1 MRAEVRHQL
10 KQDRF
15 SRTTIDVAERT
26 VHWSVDNKNKLIA
39 GAIALVIVISAV
51 LGSWYYLE
59 QQDEKASVDFG
70 KATQVMDTPVRPAGM
85 PAQPDYPSYASS
97 TERATEARKQFQ
109 AIVNKYP
116 HTRSADFSRYFLG
129 VTAAN
134 LGDNAS
140 AERELKT
147 VAGYHNEDLAA
158 LAKLALASLYRNT
171 NRTKEATDIYKQLIN
186 KPTRTV
192 SKTAA
197 EIELAETYQA
207 AGMTAEAKK
216 LYEQIQKEAPQ
227 SQAAQ
232 LASAK
237 LQELK

>member
-26 VHWSVDNKNKLIA
+26 MHWSVDHKNKLIV
-39 GAIALVIVISAV
+39 GATILVVVISAA
-51 LGSWYYLE
+51 LGGWYYLE

-70 KATQVMDTPVRPAGM
+70 KATQVMETAVRPAGM
-85 PAQPDYPSYASS
+85 PAQPDYPSFASS
-97 TERATEARKQFQ
+97 TERATEARKDFQ
-109 AIVNKYP
+109 GIVNKYP
-116 HTRSADFSRYFLG
+116 HTRAADFSRYFLG
-129 VTAAN
+129 VTAAD
-134 LGDNAS
+134 LGDNDA

-147 VAGYHNEDLAA
+147 VAEYHNADLAT
-158 LAKLALASLYRNT
+158 LAKLALASVYRNT
-171 NRTKEATDIYKQLIN
+171 NRTKEATDIYKQLAD

-192 SKTAA
+192 SKTVA
-197 EIELAETYQA
+197 EVQLAETYQG
-207 AGMTAEAKK
+207 AGMTADAKK

-232 LASAK
+232 LASSK

>member
-1 MRAEVRHQL
+1 VRAEVRHQL

-26 VHWSVDNKNKLIA
+26 MHWSVEHKNKLIA
-39 GAIALVIVISAV
+39 GAIVLVVVISAM

-70 KATQVMDTPVRPAGM
+70 KATQVMETPVRPAGM
-85 PAQPDYPSYASS
+85 PAQPDYPSFASS
-97 TERATEARKQFQ
+97 TERATEARKEFQ
-109 AIVNKYP
+109 ALVDKYP
-116 HTRSADFSRYFLG
+116 HTRAADFSRYFLG

-134 LGDNAS
+134 LGDNAA

-147 VAGYHNEDLAA
+147 VAGYHNADLAA
-158 LAKLALASLYRNT
+158 LAKLALASVYRNT
-171 NRTKEATDIYKQLIN
+171 NRNKDATDIYKQLID

-197 EIELAETYQA
+197 EVALAETYEA
-207 AGMTAEAKK
+207 DGKNADAKK
-216 LYEQIQKEAPQ
+216 LYEQVQKEAPQ

-232 LASAK
+232 LASSK

>member
-1 MRAEVRHQL
+1 VRAEVRHQL

-26 VHWSVDNKNKLIA
+26 VHWSVDHKNKLIA
-39 GAIALVIVISAV
+39 GAVALVVVISAV
-51 LGSWYYLE
+51 LGIWYYLE

-70 KATQVMDTPVRPAGM
+70 KATQVMETPVRPAGM
-85 PAQPDYPSYASS
+85 PAQPDYPSFASS

-109 AIVNKYP
+109 AIVSKYP
-116 HTRSADFSRYFLG
+116 HTRAADFSRYFLG
-129 VTAAN
+129 VAAAN
-134 LGDNAS
+134 LGDNAA

-147 VAGYHNEDLAA
+147 VAGYHNEDLSA
-158 LAKLALASLYRNT
+158 LAKLALASVYRNT
-171 NRTKEATDIYKQLIN
+171 NRTKEATDIYKQLID

-192 SKTAA
+192 SKMAA
-197 EIELAETYQA
+197 EVALAETYEA
-207 AGMTAEAKK
+207 DGKNADAKK

-232 LASAK
+232 LAAAK

>member
-147 VAGYHNEDLAA
+147 VAGYHNEDLAS

>member
-26 VHWSVDNKNKLIA
+26 VHWSVDHKNKLIA
-39 GAIALVIVISAV
+39 GAIALVVVISAV

-97 TERATEARKQFQ
+97 TERATEAQKQFQ
-109 AIVNKYP
+109 TIVNKYP
-116 HTRSADFSRYFLG
+116 HTRAADFSRYFLG

-134 LGDNAS
+134 LGDNAT

-171 NRTKEATDIYKQLIN
+171 NRTKDATDIYKQLIN

-227 SQAAQ
+227 SQSAQ